1 MSLFTSLSMSL
12 KWEKAF
18 IFLELN
24 YNWVYRL
31 GNLNKVEQSFVH
43 LLSQLTHFFDLYAIF
58 ISSHQTCHLY
68 VPYSHECLK
77 WHTSLLLFISYF
89 YDRNKIWMHYSF
101 KQYLFRILD
110 IVNSQAVIWICI
122 ISITFRKISW
132 LGYIMSK
139 SCRQMS
145 SQCLNF

>member
-89 YDRNKIWMHYSF
+89 YDRNEIWIHNSF
-101 KQYLFRILD
+101 KTISMTRYIANLK
-110 IVNSQAVIWICI
+110 AVILIYI

-132 LGYIMSK
+132 LGYIMYK
-139 SCRQMS
+139 IYRQMS
-145 SQCLNF
+145 SQCFNF